1 LIGDK
6 QVHWFY
12 LAIAITGEVIAT
24 TALKE
29 SLGFTKLIPS
39 ILVILGYSIA
49 FYFLAISLKYIPIGI
64 SYAIWSGFGIIL
76 ISIIGFYR
84 FNQKLD
90 AASITCLIFIIIG
103 TIIINFFL
111 ALQNYKLNKLQ
122 PI

>member
-1 LIGDK
+1 M
-6 QVHWFY
+6 HWFY

-39 ILVILGYSIA
+39 ILVIFGYSIA

-90 AASITCLIFIIIG
+90 AASITGLIFIIIG
-103 TIIINFFL
+103 TIIINF
-111 ALQNYKLNKLQ
+111 YSSSTKL
-122 PI
+122 